1 MAVSS
6 ESCKV
11 DDLRLC
17 AEVIGGVF
25 ELVREVRALEHS
37 VSRVNSVELG
47 G

>member
-25 ELVREVRALEHS
+25 ELVQEVKAATQLVWSEGS
-37 VSRVNSVELG
+37 
-47 G
+47 